1 MNPANGIP
9 YPTHR
14 NSDALEAYDSFR
26 RSRCLFFCLLLAG
39 LAITQ
44 GSFWI
49 VTLGNLDPAV
59 CPAPAEASVE
69 ATAEGTPPASPE
81 SRQTHRAESLAIVLE
96 TGITLCNYV
105 MSFSAVLY
113 CLSLLIAMKLSL
125 VSRLGGLAPASKAFF
140 LSLIVMVL
148 VLPWQS
154 LICPSLAG
162 TLFAYPEL
170 VRRYSAQ
177 LPSEHFMDTI
187 YYYGR
192 FTGLWVVTLSV
203 LIAAQL
209 RSWQATRLIYPQ
221 RIAPN
226 ETQPL
231 TPLFPAADIGEKENL
246 IR

>member
-39 LAITQ
+39 LVITQ

-49 VTLGNLDPAV
+49 VTLVNLDPAV
-59 CPAPAEASVE
+59 SPAPAE
-69 ATAEGTPPASPE
+69 ATAEGTPPPSPE
-81 SRQTHRAESLAIVLE
+81 STR
-96 TGITLCNYV
+96 CNYV

-177 LPSEHFMDTI
+177 LHSEHFMDTI

-209 RSWQATRLIYPQ
+209 RSRQATRLIYPQ
-221 RIAPN
+221 RIVAN

-231 TPLFPAADIGEKENL
+231 TPLFPAAELGEKENL

>member
-39 LAITQ
+39 LVITQ

-59 CPAPAEASVE
+59 SPAPAE

-81 SRQTHRAESLAIVLE
+81 SRETLRAESLAVVLE
-96 TGITLCNYV
+96 TVITLCNYV

-170 VRRYSAQ
+170 VQRYSAQ
-177 LPSEHFMDTI
+177 LHSEHFMDTI

-209 RSWQATRLIYPQ
+209 RSRQATRLIYPQ

-231 TPLFPAADIGEKENL
+231 TPLFPAAELGEKENL